1 MVVDFGLEGEA
12 YMDYFGGN
20 FDIEVV
26 FVDSYKYLN
35 VVYSV
40 NSSEEVGNN
49 LDFEKDFRAFVEHMY
64 LSYENHCYYVYQ
76 IVDNSYLGYKDK
88 KVEILHYYSSFLN
101 LFLFL

>member
-49 LDFEKDFRAFVEHMY
+49 LDFEQLKCQHYKCNYAA
-64 LSYENHCYYVYQ
+64 HCHQ
-76 IVDNSYLGYKDK
+76 
-88 KVEILHYYSSFLN
+88 
-101 LFLFL
+101 